1 MENVAPIITAIGAM
15 LAIFGAGAKWLIGY
29 LDKKAAA
36 AAARE
41 DAARK
46 ALADR
51 FKSEIDQLRREVETL
66 TKQNKIYLRHIYQL
80 ENLAHTH
87 SLPLPITEGWPP

>member
-51 FKSEIDQLRREVETL
+51 FKSEIDQLRREVE
-66 TKQNKIYLRHIYQL
+66 
-80 ENLAHTH
+80 NLFFWQPDHCRAQWAR
-87 SLPLPITEGWPP
+87 EVRAGWHE